1 MKKLIQD
8 IKIIMSDIDGT
19 ILNDQG
25 FVSLRTVEAIKKART
40 QGLIFGLASG
50 RDIESS
56 ESLYKDWGIE
66 GLVDVFVGG
75 NGAHIKD
82 YRLGIDEKSH
92 NLSHELMALI
102 IEHFQ
107 DLPVNFIIVV
117 KGCFCLLSADD
128 ADLFMSKV
136 GNAPHKIISLQEM
149 LQENVS
155 KIHLFCRPHIMP
167 LVIERSK
174 SFNHPEVISV
184 QTAEMIFEYYDA
196 QISKSNGLK
205 KVIEMDH
212 LTLGNLLVFGDADN
226 DISMLAESKIGVV
239 MANGT
244 PLAKSVANYVTEDN
258 NHDGIAVF
266 LEKYI
271 LQ

>member
-1 MKKLIQD
+1 
-8 IKIIMSDIDGT
+8 MSDIDGT
-19 ILNDQG
+19 ILNDQN
-25 FVSLRTVEAIKKART
+25 FVSLRTVDAIKKART

-56 ESLYKDWGIE
+56 ESLFKDWGIE
-66 GLVDVFVGG
+66 GLVDVFVGE

-82 YRLGIDEKSH
+82 YRLGIDEKTRA
-92 NLSHELMALI
+92 LSHEQMASI
-102 IEHFQ
+102 IEHNR
-107 DLPVNFIIVV
+107 DLPVNFIVIV

-128 ADLFMSKV
+128 AELFLSKV
-136 GNAPHKIISLQEM
+136 GNVPHKIVSVEEM
-149 LQENVS
+149 LKANVS
-155 KIHLFCRPHIMP
+155 KLHLFCRPNIMP

-174 SFNHPEVISV
+174 SFDHPEVIGV

-196 QISKSNGLK
+196 QVSKSNGLR

-212 LTLGNLLVFGDADN
+212 LTLDNLLVFGDADN

-244 PLAKSVANYVTEDN
+244 PLAKSVANFVTEDN
-258 NHDGIAVF
+258 NHDGVAVF